1 MKLQTML
8 RDTERETLKKDIS
21 KTISMLKESGD
32 DENTIFN
39 LLKKNYQDDFSDE
52 KIRQFIDETK

>member
-1 MKLQTML
+1 ML